1 MKNIKLLFTLVL
13 MTITVLGTSCS
24 DWLDDISP
32 RHAIPQ
38 SALTDDDL
46 EKLLN
51 GVYATMENY
60 TFTFWWLDDIQGENF
75 KAGPGG
81 GQITDPC
88 EMSPS
93 YTNQAIN
100 ILSFWRNSFTTL
112 HQVNFLVET
121 YEASE
126 NKESALMK
134 KVGGVSYYFRAFI
147 YYRLASHYGNVPI
160 LRKRSKEVVPISP
173 EAEVW
178 TFIEED
184 LGKAIRLLSKADS
197 KWYVSSDAANALAA
211 RVALFQNKMT
221 DAANYA
227 EAVLANSSFSLA
239 STAMDFS
246 KNWVAGNSSPEII
259 FAYVNNS
266 RASSPLNF
274 TLYVNDTDGS
284 WNYAPSDWCYNSLF
298 ADDNTLSRKGDVRLK
313 ATFTSQDANRVIKYP
328 NGTYQLAET
337 SDYTCTPVV
346 ISRIS
351 EMYLIKAEAEAMGGN
366 LSGGKST
373 LENFVRTYR
382 DPSFTSKANSA
393 QDFQD
398 EVWLQRRM
406 ELWGEGFSLFDILRL
421 KKPVIRKN
429 TNYDPSVQYNS
440 AAEAQILIYRIP
452 QCEMETNSGISDT
465 DNNPAA
471 PQPQL

>member
-246 KNWVAGNSSPEII
+246 KNWVAGSSSPEII

-284 WNYAPSDWCYNSLF
+284 WNYAPSDWCYSSLF
-298 ADDNTLSRKGDVRLK
+298 ADDNTLSRKGDVRSK

-351 EMYLIKAEAEAMGGN
+351 EMN
-366 LSGGKST
+366 
-373 LENFVRTYR
+373 
-382 DPSFTSKANSA
+382 
-393 QDFQD
+393 
-398 EVWLQRRM
+398 
-406 ELWGEGFSLFDILRL
+406 
-421 KKPVIRKN
+421 
-429 TNYDPSVQYNS
+429 
-440 AAEAQILIYRIP
+440 RIV
-452 QCEMETNSGISDT
+452 S
-465 DNNPAA
+465 
-471 PQPQL
+471 

>member
-13 MTITVLGTSCS
+13 MTITVLATSCS

-246 KNWVAGNSSPEII
+246 KNWVAGSSSPEII

-298 ADDNTLSRKGDVRLK
+298 AFRSYEK
-313 ATFTSQDANRVIKYP
+313 SVIYWK
-328 NGTYQLAET
+328 
-337 SDYTCTPVV
+337 
-346 ISRIS
+346 
-351 EMYLIKAEAEAMGGN
+351 
-366 LSGGKST
+366 
-373 LENFVRTYR
+373 
-382 DPSFTSKANSA
+382 
-393 QDFQD
+393 
-398 EVWLQRRM
+398 
-406 ELWGEGFSLFDILRL
+406 
-421 KKPVIRKN
+421 
-429 TNYDPSVQYNS
+429 
-440 AAEAQILIYRIP
+440 
-452 QCEMETNSGISDT
+452 
-465 DNNPAA
+465 
-471 PQPQL
+471 